1 MQREQ
6 STLTAWLIVGL
17 VALVAGVLVGWLVIG
32 WTLWP
37 VQWTSVLPADL
48 GPVGREQYLDLVAES
63 YVLNKNLMQAQ
74 QRLASFPPAE
84 QPALLADVTTRVA
97 RRLERTENILVLGA
111 DQRPGWEAW
120 RTDSIMV
127 VAIDAAAQ
135 QVGIISIPRDLYV
148 DVPGYGKERINA
160 VDYIGEKKK
169 VPGGGPGL
177 VARVISET
185 LGIPT
190 QHYARIQMDGLA
202 RLIDA
207 LGGVTVTLDCP
218 LYERTPNDALPA
230 GYEEWVLPAGTVW
243 LNGDDARKFATYR
256 YVTSDFGRIQRQQQ
270 LIWAIRNRALQADIL
285 ARIPE
290 LWRAFS
296 DMFVTDLSLMDVIR
310 LASLG
315 IRLKPSDV
323 HGLVLG
329 YGVLR
334 DHTTERGE
342 MVLVIGDKDDLL
354 VAKEQLFMG
363 KPLAQLGRSEPGKP
377 KECPP
382 PPKP

>member
-1 MQREQ
+1 
-6 STLTAWLIVGL
+6 
-17 VALVAGVLVGWLVIG
+17 
-32 WTLWP
+32 
-37 VQWTSVLPADL
+37 L
-48 GPVGREQYLDLVAES
+48 GPEGREQYLDLVAES
-63 YVLNKNLMQAQ
+63 YALNKSLPLARL
-74 QRLASFPPAE
+74 RLASFPAAE

-127 VAIDAAAQ
+127 VAIDPKYQ

-148 DVPGYGKERINA
+148 EVPGYGKERINA

-177 VARVISET
+177 VARVISDS

-230 GYEEWVLPAGTVW
+230 GYEDWTLPAGQVW
-243 LNGDDARKFATYR
+243 LDGDAARKFATYR
-256 YVTSDFGRIQRQQQ
+256 YITSDFGRIQRQQQ
-270 LIWAIRNRALQADIL
+270 LIWAIRNRALQANIIP
-285 ARIPE
+285 RIPE
-290 LWRAFS
+290 LWRAFA
-296 DMFVTDLSLMDVIR
+296 DMFTTDLSLVDVLR
-310 LASLG
+310 LANMG
-315 IRLKPSDV
+315 IKLRPADV
-323 HGLVLG
+323 HGMMIGRGLV
-329 YGVLR
+329 R
-334 DHTTERGE
+334 DYTTAHGE
-342 MVLVIGDKDDLL
+342 MVLVIGDKADLDA
-354 VAKEQLFMG
+354 AKEQLFVG
-363 KPLAQLGRSEPGKP
+363 EPLERLGRSEPGKP

>member
-1 MQREQ
+1 MLQNRR
-6 STLTAWLIVGL
+6 TFRVWAAVG
-17 VALVAGVLVGWLVIG
+17 ALALLGGLLVGWLAIG

-37 VQWTSVLPADL
+37 VQWTDVLPADL
-48 GPVGREQYLDLVAES
+48 GPADREQYLDLVAES
-63 YVLNKNLMQAQ
+63 YALNKNIQLVRL
-74 QRLASFPPAE
+74 RLASFPPAE
-84 QPALLADVTTRVA
+84 QPALLADMTTRVA

-127 VAIDAAAQ
+127 VAIDAKYQ

-148 DVPGYGKERINA
+148 EVPGYGKERINA

-169 VPGGGPGL
+169 FPGGGPAL
-177 VARVISET
+177 AARVISDS

-230 GYEEWVLPAGTVW
+230 GYEDWTLPAGQVL
-243 LNGDDARKFATYR
+243 LNGDAARKFATYR
-256 YVTSDFGRIQRQQQ
+256 YITSDFGRIQRQQQ
-270 LIWAIRNRALQADIL
+270 LIWAIRNRALQANIIP
-285 ARIPE
+285 RIPE
-290 LWRAFS
+290 LWRAFA
-296 DMFVTDLSLMDVIR
+296 DMFTTDLSLVDVLR
-310 LASLG
+310 LANFG
-315 IRLKPSDV
+315 IRLKPGDV
-323 HGLVLG
+323 HGMMIGRGLV
-329 YGVLR
+329 R
-334 DHTTERGE
+334 DYTTERGE
-342 MVLVIGDKDDLL
+342 MVLVIGDQADLNA
-354 VAKEQLFMG
+354 AKEQLFVG
-363 KPLAQLGRSEPGKP
+363 QPLERLGRSEPGAP

>member
-1 MQREQ
+1 MLQNRAAFR
-6 STLTAWLIVGL
+6 LWAIIGL
-17 VALVAGVLVGWLVIG
+17 LALLAGLLVGWLVIG

-37 VQWTSVLPADL
+37 VEWAGVLPTDL
-48 GPVGREQYLDLVAES
+48 GDAGREQYLDLVAES
-63 YVLNKNLMQAQ
+63 YALNKNAQ
-74 QRLASFPPAE
+74 LAQLRLAAFPAAE
-84 QPALLADVTTRVA
+84 QGPLLADVTTRVA
-97 RRLERTENILVLGA
+97 HRLERTENILVLGA

-127 VAIDAAAQ
+127 VAIDTKYQ

-148 DVPGYGKERINA
+148 EIPDYGKERINA

-169 VPGGGPGL
+169 VSGGGPAL
-177 VARVISET
+177 VARVISDS

-202 RLIDA
+202 KLIDA

-218 LYERTPNDALPA
+218 LYERAPNDSVPAGYVEWTLPA
-230 GYEEWVLPAGTVW
+230 GPSQLDGAT
-243 LNGDDARKFATYR
+243 ARKFATYR

-270 LIWAIRNRALQADIL
+270 LIWAIRNRALQGNII

-296 DMFVTDLSLMDVIR
+296 DIFTTDLSLVDVIR
-310 LASLG
+310 LANIG
-315 IRLKPSDV
+315 IKFKPGDV
-323 HGLVLG
+323 HGMIIG
-329 YGVLR
+329 RGVVR
-334 DHTTERGE
+334 DLTTERGE
-342 MVLVIGDKDDLL
+342 MVLVVGSKADLD

-363 KPLAQLGRSEPGKP
+363 KPLEQLGRSEPGKST
-377 KECPP
+377 ECPP

>member
-177 VARVISET
+177 VARVISKT

-243 LNGDDARKFATYR
+243 LTGDDARKFATYR

>member
-1 MQREQ
+1 MRHKQ
-6 STLTAWLIVGL
+6 STLTVWLIGGL
-17 VALVAGVLVGWLVIG
+17 AALAGVLVGWLVIG

-48 GPVGREQYLDLVAES
+48 VTEGRQQYLDLVAES
-63 YVLNKNLMQAQ
+63 YVLNKNVVLAQ
-74 QRLASFPPAE
+74 QRLTSFLPAE

-97 RRLERTENILVLGA
+97 RRLEHTENILVLGA

-127 VAIDAAAQ
+127 VAIDAPAQ

-148 DVPGYGKERINA
+148 EVPGYGKERINA

-177 VARVISET
+177 VAQVISET

-270 LIWAIRNRALQADIL
+270 LIWAIRNRALQADVL
-285 ARIPE
+285 PRIPE

-296 DMFVTDLSLMDVIR
+296 DMFVTDLSLVDVIR
-310 LASLG
+310 LASFG
-315 IRLKPSDV
+315 VKLKPSDV

-334 DHTTERGE
+334 DYITEHGE
-342 MVLVIGDKDDLL
+342 MVLVIGDEADLV

-363 KPLAQLGRSEPGKP
+363 KPLAQLGRLEPGQSQ
-377 KECPP
+377 ECPP

>member
-1 MQREQ
+1 MLQNKRAFR
-6 STLTAWLIVGL
+6 LWAVVGVL
-17 VALVAGVLVGWLVIG
+17 ALLAGVLVGWLAIG

-37 VQWTSVLPADL
+37 VQWTAVLPPDL
-48 GPVGREQYLDLVAES
+48 GDAGREQYLDLVAES
-63 YVLNKNLMQAQ
+63 YALNKNVQLARL
-74 QRLASFPPAE
+74 RLAAFPAAE
-84 QPALLADVTTRVA
+84 QEALLADVTTRVA

-127 VAIDAAAQ
+127 VAIDTKYQ
-135 QVGIISIPRDLYV
+135 QVGVISIPRDLYV
-148 DVPGYGKERINA
+148 EIPDYGKERINA

-169 VPGGGPGL
+169 VPGGGPAL
-177 VARVISET
+177 VARVISDS

-202 RLIDA
+202 KLIDT

-218 LYERTPNDALPA
+218 LYERTPNDSAPAGYVEWTLPA
-230 GYEEWVLPAGTVW
+230 GQTRLDGES
-243 LNGDDARKFATYR
+243 ARKFATYR

-270 LIWAIRNRALQADIL
+270 LIWAIRNRALQGNIIP
-285 ARIPE
+285 RIPE

-296 DMFVTDLSLMDVIR
+296 DMFITDLSLVDVGR
-310 LASLG
+310 LANIG
-315 IRLKPSDV
+315 IKLKPGDV
-323 HGLVLG
+323 HGMIIG
-329 YGVLR
+329 RGVVR
-334 DHTTERGE
+334 DFTTEHGE
-342 MVLVIGDKDDLL
+342 MVLVVSSPADLAA
-354 VAKEQLFMG
+354 AKEQLFMG
-363 KPLAQLGRSEPGKP
+363 KPLEQLGRSEPGAA

>member
-1 MQREQ
+1 MRHKQ
-6 STLTAWLIVGL
+6 STLTVWLIGGL
-17 VALVAGVLVGWLVIG
+17 AALAGVLVGWLVIG

-48 GPVGREQYLDLVAES
+48 VTEGRQQYLDLVAES
-63 YVLNKNLMQAQ
+63 YVLNKNVVLAQ
-74 QRLASFPPAE
+74 QRLTSFLPAE

-97 RRLERTENILVLGA
+97 RRLEHTENILVLGA

-127 VAIDAAAQ
+127 VAIDAPAR

-148 DVPGYGKERINA
+148 EVPGYGKERINA

-177 VARVISET
+177 VAQVISET

-270 LIWAIRNRALQADIL
+270 LIWAIRNRALQADVL
-285 ARIPE
+285 PRIPE

-296 DMFVTDLSLMDVIR
+296 DMFVTDLSLVDVIR
-310 LASLG
+310 LASFG
-315 IRLKPSDV
+315 VKLKPSDV

-334 DHTTERGE
+334 DYITEHGE
-342 MVLVIGDKDDLL
+342 MVLVIGDEADLV

-363 KPLAQLGRSEPGKP
+363 KPLAQLGRLEPGQSQ
-377 KECPP
+377 ECPP